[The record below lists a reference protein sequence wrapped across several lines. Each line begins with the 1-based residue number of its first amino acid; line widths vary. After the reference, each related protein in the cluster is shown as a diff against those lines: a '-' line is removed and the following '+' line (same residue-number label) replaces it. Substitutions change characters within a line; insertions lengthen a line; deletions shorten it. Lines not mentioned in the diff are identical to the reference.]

1 MVTHDDF
8 SISKKSHEL
17 KKKLKKKGG
26 IGLTVNDIIK
36 AVKMNYI
43 IVDQVIEKSLKD
55 GKIAIDEQDPAGKR
69 YYYNK
74 ITNYKIEDI
83 EI

>member
-1 MVTHDDF
+1 MITHDDF
-8 SISKKSHEL
+8 SISTKANEL
-17 KKKLKKKGG
+17 KKKLKRKRG

-36 AVKMNYI
+36 AVKMNYV
-43 IVDQVIEKSLKD
+43 IVDQVIEKALYN
-55 GKIAIDEQDPAGKR
+55 GKIAVDEQDPAGKR

-74 ITNYKIEDI
+74 ITEYDIADI